1 MLLSEEDMDVE
12 QVLLVV
18 EDAIRPNYLSKAQ
31 ELVLRHT
38 LAGKTY
44 SEIATQHNYEME
56 YIKYVGCELWRL
68 LSKSFG
74 EPINKSNFPHH
85 VKHWLHQTACESKE
99 IEIQNQPVKNLEDQ
113 LINIDWGTA
122 PDVSD
127 FRGRTT
133 ELQQLSQWASDEG
146 CRLVMLLGPLGIG
159 KTALATYFAE
169 QCCEHFPIILWRSLL
184 NPLPF
189 EDFLNSILDAL
200 PLERELVIEMTF
212 DQKVLQILKFF
223 RQQRCLFILDGLETL
238 LEKTGW
244 PSAYNP
250 QSQEYDRF
258 LRLLASTRHQS
269 FVIIT
274 SSEKPKGLSPYE
286 ESGAKVM
293 VLKGLSPSTLQEIF
307 CQSPQSWQSSQD
319 WQILFDR
326 YSYNPKMIK
335 TVVTTIQEVF
345 QGDLTV
351 AQDKHFVCQGI
362 YSLLQSQ
369 FERLPSLEKEILCW
383 LFIDRSPSTAE
394 ELMSN
399 LLVHS
404 ASYPRFL
411 EALFCL
417 KQRGWIDQNDDRY
430 LLNFLSINF
439 LTYQLLKNFTE
450 EKA

>member
-1 MLLSEEDMDVE
+1 MDVE
-12 QVLLVV
+12 KVLQVV
-18 EDAIRPNYLSKAQ
+18 EDAIKPNYLSKTQ

-38 LAGKTY
+38 LAGETY

-74 EPINKSNFPHH
+74 EPVNKSNFPQYI
-85 VKHWLHQTACESKE
+85 KHWLNQTYYQSQD
-99 IEIQNQPVKNLEDQ
+99 IETQKQLVNNLEDQ
-113 LINIDWGTA
+113 LNIDWGTA

-127 FRGRTT
+127 FQGRTA
-133 ELQQLSQWASDEG
+133 ELQQLNQWAQNEHS
-146 CRLVMLLGPLGIG
+146 RLVMLLGPLGIG
-159 KTALATYFAE
+159 KTALATYFTE
-169 QCCEHFPIILWRSLL
+169 QCCDHFSLILWRSLL

-200 PLERELVIEMTF
+200 PIARESVIQMTL
-212 DQKVLQILKFF
+212 DNKLLQIFKFL

-238 LEKTGW
+238 LEKGDW
-244 PSAYNP
+244 LSPYAP
-250 QSQEYDRF
+250 EYQDYDQF

-269 FVIIT
+269 FVIVT

-286 ESGAKVM
+286 ESGVETMA
-293 VLKGLSPSTLQEIF
+293 LKGLSTSTLQEIF
-307 CQSPQSWQSSQD
+307 CHSPQTWQSNQD

-362 YSLLQSQ
+362 YSLLKSQ
-369 FERLPSLEKEILCW
+369 FERLPPLEREILCW
-383 LFIDRSPSTAE
+383 LFIDRSPSTPE

-399 LLVHS
+399 LLVQS
-404 ASYPRFL
+404 ASYARFL
-411 EALFCL
+411 EALVSL
-417 KQRGWIDQNDDRY
+417 KERGWIDQHDDRY

-439 LTYQLLKNFTE
+439 LTYQLLKKFTE
-450 EKA
+450 EKG